1 MATSITAK
9 FLNQNKRETEALT
22 VTLPAILDE
31 GGGRIQAAPTYTQ
44 FGEAYVAAVAPKESI
59 LGKSY
64 LVVEEA
70 FEATATATVT
80 INGIAIFTDAPIS
93 STGLLASTVEDELL
107 LVGGDVSITLG
118 TLSGDATVGKLK
130 VVSNYTPYTIK
141 NGRYSD
147 VPAV

>member
-9 FLNQNKRETEALT
+9 FLNQDKRETEALT
-22 VTLPAILDE
+22 VTLPSILEE
-31 GGGRIQAAPTYTQ
+31 GGGRLQSAPTYAQ
-44 FGEAYVAAVAPKESI
+44 FGEDYIAAVAPKESV

-64 LVVEEA
+64 LLVEEA

-80 INGIAIFTDAPIS
+80 INGIALFTDAPVS
-93 STGLLASTVEDELL
+93 ATGLVTSTVEDELL
-107 LVGGDVSITLG
+107 LAGGDVVITLG
-118 TLSGDATVGKLK
+118 TLTGDATVGKLK
-130 VVSNYTPYTIK
+130 VVTNYTPYTIK